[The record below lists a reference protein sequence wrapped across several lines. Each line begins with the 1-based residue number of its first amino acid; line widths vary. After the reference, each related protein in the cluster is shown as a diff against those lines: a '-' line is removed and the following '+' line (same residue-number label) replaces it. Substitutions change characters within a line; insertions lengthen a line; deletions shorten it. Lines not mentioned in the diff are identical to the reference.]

1 MAPEHEIWIVQ
12 QNETPHNTILGVF
25 ATQQEAAAYA
35 ERVAPLHEGKVL
47 YARYV
52 IGYRRHSDEFL
63 DYP

>member
-12 QNETPHNTILGVF
+12 QDEAPHNTILGVF

-35 ERVAPLHEGKVL
+35 EWVAPLHEGKVL
-47 YARYV
+47 YARYA

-63 DYP
+63 DHL

>member
-1 MAPEHEIWIVQ
+1 MGGLALS
-12 QNETPHNTILGVF
+12 ETAIRHLGVF